1 MVTNWQHKPLSCS
14 SARQEQYVAAEVMV
28 IPASAWL
35 ERQNV
40 RLQRRWAG
48 LETSSWEGNGE
59 FMGPWP
65 EQNSSIV
72 YCIWYDM
79 VILCCMI
86 WGMGHDMMLYGCYT
100 IKVSPMLRRA
110 SDPDEPISRS
120 PAYHFTIWCTS
131 FETGRF
137 CSPNQPNLMQ
147 RPATPALPLLG
158 PCDEKVSRQ
167 TTG

>member
-1 MVTNWQHKPLSCS
+1 MVFYQCKEQFVIGHLWEWCTLSFCSWSFGRVQLVVTNSQHKPLSCS

-131 FETGRF
+131 F
-137 CSPNQPNLMQ
+137 
-147 RPATPALPLLG
+147 
-158 PCDEKVSRQ
+158 
-167 TTG
+167 